1 MAGLE
6 GVIVVDLTQY
16 AAGPAASRLLGELGA
31 TVIKVEPFTGDEQRT
46 QGAAWGMHYKSEFD
60 DVAYDC
66 GSFNKE
72 WTAIDC
78 KSPEGKEA
86 MIRLLEKADIFVT
99 SLRDGAL
106 QRLGFDYE
114 T

>member
-86 MIRLLEKADIFVT
+86 MMRLLEK
-99 SLRDGAL
+99 SRHLRYFAA
-106 QRLGFDYE
+106 
-114 T
+114 

>member
-46 QGAAWGMHYKSEFD
+46 QLGVCITRANSTMSHM
-60 DVAYDC
+60 
-66 GSFNKE
+66 
-72 WTAIDC
+72 TAVRST
-78 KSPEGKEA
+78 KNGQRSTA
-86 MIRLLEKADIFVT
+86 RAQKA
-99 SLRDGAL
+99 RK
-106 QRLGFDYE
+106 Q
-114 T
+114 

>member
-46 QGAAWGMHYKSEFD
+46 PVSYTHLTLPTK
-60 DVAYDC
+60 
-66 GSFNKE
+66 
-72 WTAIDC
+72 
-78 KSPEGKEA
+78 
-86 MIRLLEKADIFVT
+86 LEV
-99 SLRDGAL
+99 
-106 QRLGFDYE
+106 
-114 T
+114 